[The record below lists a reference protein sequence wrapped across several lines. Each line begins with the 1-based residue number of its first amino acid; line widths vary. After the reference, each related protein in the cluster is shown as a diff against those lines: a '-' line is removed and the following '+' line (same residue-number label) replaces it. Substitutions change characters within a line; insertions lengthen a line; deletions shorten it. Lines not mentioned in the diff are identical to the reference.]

1 MLETRML
8 GNPNLVAN
16 GENCLGEVTEI
27 EQYYIKDGK
36 LYCYGLDDNKLVRD
50 ENRKLK
56 TYIFDIDEEKDT
68 IKKVKNKNNFVML
81 VLVDLFVLF
90 VGFFAFV
97 GVKQMEL
104 GLFMVFFIVF
114 VNIMMIKADNK
125 LFHKCQEFYA
135 LHKNEIKVYNS

>member
-8 GNPNLVAN
+8 GNPNLVAD

-68 IKKVKNKNNFVML
+68 IKKVKNRNNFVML

-104 GLFMVFFIVF
+104 GLFMVLFIVF

>member
-8 GNPNLVAN
+8 GNPNLVVDD
-16 GENCLGEVTEI
+16 ENCLGEVTEI

-56 TYIFDIDEEKDT
+56 TYIFDIDEEKNT
-68 IKKVKNKNNFVML
+68 IKKVKNKSNFVML
-81 VLVDLFVLF
+81 VLIDLFVLF